1 MRRRL
6 DRIDA
11 TVMSGNTNRTRHVR
25 PDAQSGPAKRKER
38 GLAARRP
45 AGRVPGRVRVRR
57 PPPDIG
63 GRLKGKERDRH
74 VRFDE
79 RVGTGVAQEPHDRGV
94 LLEGDQPGRTGI
106 AHARREPG
114 DAHGV
119 LQADGH
125 AGEGARPV
133 ALPREGLRLGYHH
146 LGQAVCFP
154 VRF

>member
-1 MRRRL
+1 
-6 DRIDA
+6 
-11 TVMSGNTNRTRHVR
+11 MSGNTNRTRHIR
-25 PDAQSGPAKRKER
+25 PDAKSGPAKREER

-45 AGRVPGRVRVRR
+45 AGRVGGRVRVRR

-74 VRFDE
+74 VRLDE
-79 RVGTGVAQEPHDRGV
+79 RVRTGVVQEPHDRGV
-94 LLEGDQPGRTGI
+94 LLEGDQPERIGIPQAGRK
-106 AHARREPG
+106 AG

-133 ALPREGLRLGYHH
+133 ARPREGLRLGYHH
-146 LGQAVCFP
+146 LGQAVCLP
-154 VRF
+154 VCF